1 MACVHN
7 QARIN
12 ELNAQIT
19 EKEGQI
25 SDLNSNISKCCDIRE
40 KHNNFNKSID
50 CVINNLEGNTVVAGV
65 AYDQGMMSECLN
77 SSNDTIKDCDNI
89 IKTSQDKIE
98 LLRVEIESL
107 RSTIASLQGD
117 CSLCVIADEKDIG
130 KYYY

>member
-7 QARIN
+7 QAKIN

-19 EKEGQI
+19 IKETQI

-65 AYDQGMMSECLN
+65 PYDQGMMSECLQ

-89 IKTSQDKIE
+89 IKTSQEKIE

-107 RSTIASLQGD
+107 RSSIASLQGN
-117 CSLCVIADEKDIG
+117 CSLCVIDAEDGIG
-130 KYYY
+130 RSYY